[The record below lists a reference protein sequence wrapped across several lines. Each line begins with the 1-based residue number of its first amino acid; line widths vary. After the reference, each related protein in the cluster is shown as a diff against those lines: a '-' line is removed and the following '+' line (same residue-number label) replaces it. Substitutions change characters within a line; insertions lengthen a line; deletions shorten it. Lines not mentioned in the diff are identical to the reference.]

1 MNIDYAPFREKLT
14 EQQKHLEQ
22 ELSRI
27 ANPTKKPGDYATRFP
42 EDLGSDIDEN
52 AAEVEEYTD
61 NLALENTLEQQLNDV
76 RAALTRMEEGA
87 YGTCERCGTALTP
100 ERLNAYPAARTCVEC
115 GK

>member
-1 MNIDYAPFREKLT
+1 MNIDYAPLKEKLI

-22 ELSRI
+22 ELARF
-27 ANPTKKPGDYATRFP
+27 ADPTKKAGDYATRFP
-42 EDLGSDIDEN
+42 DDLGSDIDEN

-76 RAALTRMEEGA
+76 RHALARMEEGT
-87 YGTCERCGTALTP
+87 YGTCERCGKTIAQ
-100 ERLNAYPAARTCVEC
+100 ERLHAYPAARTCVEC